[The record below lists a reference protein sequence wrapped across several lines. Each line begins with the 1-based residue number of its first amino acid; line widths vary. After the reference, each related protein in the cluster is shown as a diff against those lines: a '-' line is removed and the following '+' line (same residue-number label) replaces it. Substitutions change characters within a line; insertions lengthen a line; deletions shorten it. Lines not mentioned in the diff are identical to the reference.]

1 MKTTDQVQ
9 HKYQNARFQSGIS
22 TTAVRG
28 GYIPG
33 EELDQSLPLHLTA
46 AYHYESSER
55 IDEIYGV
62 HKEHIPGNDYSRTF
76 NPTTRTLE
84 KKFALLEKTESALAC
99 SSGIQA
105 IFLSICQICSAGD
118 HIVSSQ
124 NIYGV
129 TLRFFEDT
137 LQRFGISFTLVDPLN
152 IQEWENAT
160 TAQTKVYFF
169 ETPANP
175 TLDIVDIK
183 AITSLAKQKNIYT
196 VADSTLITP
205 VGCNPTEFGTDIVVH
220 SGTKFLDGQGRTVSG
235 IVCGSQVFIDSVR
248 AGTLRTAGGCISPFN
263 AWVISKSLE
272 TLPLRIERHS
282 ENALQV
288 AKFLESHPKIETVLY
303 PFLPSH
309 PQYDLATKQ
318 QRYGGALVSFY
329 LKNGLSDSQLFV
341 DNLSLISLMGNL
353 GDIASIITI
362 PSRTSHARVSQQHR
376 NRTGIT
382 DGLIRLSTGIEDVN
396 DIIADIDHS
405 LSFLP

>member
-9 HKYQNARFQSGIS
+9 CKYQKAQFQEGIS
-22 TTAVRG
+22 TKAVRG

-46 AYHYESSER
+46 AYHYESAER
-55 IDEIYGV
+55 ADEIYGV
-62 HKEHIPGNDYSRTF
+62 HREHIPGNDYSRTF

-84 KKFALLEKTESALAC
+84 RKFALLEKTESALAC

-105 IFLSICQICSAGD
+105 IFLSLCQICSTGD
-118 HIVSSQ
+118 HIVSSK

-137 LQRFGISFTLVDPLN
+137 LQRFGISYTLVDPLD
-152 IQEWENAT
+152 IAEWRKAT
-160 TAQTKVYFF
+160 TPKTKAYFF

-175 TLDIVDIK
+175 TLEIIDIE
-183 AITSLAKQKNIYT
+183 AITNLAKEHRITT

-205 VGCNPTEFGTDIVVH
+205 VGCNPSDFGTDVIVH

-235 IVCGSQVFIDSVR
+235 IVCGTQKFIDSVR
-248 AGTLRTAGGCISPFN
+248 AGTLRTVGGCISPFN
-263 AWVISKSLE
+263 AWVLSKSLE

-288 AKFLESHPKIETVLY
+288 AKFLESHPKIQTVLY
-303 PFLPSH
+303 PFLSSH
-309 PQYDLATKQ
+309 PQYTIAKKQ

-329 LKNGLSDSQLFV
+329 LSEGLSASQSFV
-341 DNLSLISLMGNL
+341 DNLSLVSFMGNL
-353 GDIASIITI
+353 GDTASIITI
-362 PSRTSHARVSQQHR
+362 PSRTSHARVSQKHR
-376 NRTGIT
+376 DATNIT
-382 DGLIRLSTGIEDVN
+382 DGLIRLSTGIENKD
-396 DIIADIDHS
+396 DIIADIEHA
-405 LSFLP
+405 LSFV